1 MKLLNKKLNTDVC
14 INFQYNSAIV
24 DDYYTFERYEECK
37 EFILEHGLSSGDAE
51 VLLSYAE
58 SYVESHD
65 INDYCTIYFSILG
78 DKLVYSHYWMYIKE
92 RIQSFRDEKLLLRKD
107 LLRII
112 ECSDWHATHN
122 EAKHSVV
129 VKYNNNGDKLDWL
142 IYVYKDY
149 IIFSNREGKR
159 RESMYRC
166 ENFCFIYDKDLE
178 N

>member
-51 VLLSYAE
+51 VLLSYAK

-65 INDYCTIYFSILG
+65 IDNYCTIYFSILG

-92 RIQSFRDEKLLLRKD
+92 RIQSFRDERLLLRKD

-112 ECSDWHATHN
+112 ECSDWLASHN
-122 EAKHSVV
+122 LGNKTLSI
-129 VKYNNNGDKLDWL
+129 KYCTDTVLKYL

-149 IIFSNREGKR
+149 VFLCKHDGSHPHI
-159 RESMYRC
+159 YRC
-166 ENFCFIYDKDLE
+166 DNFQIIQCKNLE